1 MSHLIVFH
9 GVTLHYFASLSLKL
23 MKHNTTA
30 HDKKE

>member
-9 GVTLHYFASLSLKL
+9 GVTLHYFASSPKL

-30 HDKKE
+30 HDKKK

>member
-9 GVTLHYFASLSLKL
+9 GVTLHYFASLSPKS